1 MTGAELRQLIAQVQ
15 AQRSELVNV
24 EVKAAKGGTPKR
36 CFEAMSAFAQPR
48 MPDE

>member
-1 MTGAELRQLIAQVQ
+1 MTRDELRQLVAQ

-24 EVKAAKGGTPKR
+24 EVRAAKGGTPKR